1 MLACIHFTSLGSMII
16 NIMENQNKTLLMHF
30 SVAQKHLF
38 YEPITSK
45 NKRVWDVKNR
55 AFFVNKLLQPPDQMV
70 SLVGMYL

>member
-1 MLACIHFTSLGSMII
+1 
-16 NIMENQNKTLLMHF
+16 MENQNKTLLMHF

-55 AFFVNKLLQPPDQMV
+55 AFFVNKLL
-70 SLVGMYL
+70 